1 MAKII
6 PIDVIKGISG
16 KYGNNSSDYFAT
28 NRSSNQIHLAK
39 ITNPF
44 QGPPTEKQKAQQA
57 KFAARQVVCTA
68 WLNANRPSETNGEK
82 GTADYQMVQRMKRQM
97 SLSNINQVL
106 HKYMDE
112 NNVIRLPHGDAFE
125 APPTQDGGGSTS
137 GGTKRRYTIT
147 LASANLDEGTVSGG
161 GTYDEGAKATIRATP
176 KQGFAFDKWSDGN
189 TQSVRILTVNA
200 DLSLTASFKTATPGE
215 NTDQGGGD
223 NQGGG
228 EDQGG
233 NLGD

>member
-16 KYGNNSSDYFAT
+16 KYGNHSSDYFAT
-28 NRSSNQIHLAK
+28 NRSSNQIRLAK
-39 ITNPF
+39 IVNPY

-57 KFAARQVVCTA
+57 KFAARQEVCTA
-68 WLNANRPSETNGEK
+68 WLNANRPSEANGEK
-82 GTADYQMVQRMKRQM
+82 GTAEYQMVQRMKRQM
-97 SLSNINQVL
+97 TLSNINQVL

-125 APPTQDGGGSTS
+125 APPTQDGGGTS
-137 GGTKRRYTIT
+137 PGGTKRRHTIT
-147 LASANLDEGTVSGG
+147 LASANPDEGSVSGG

-189 TQSVRILTVNA
+189 TQSVRTLTVNA
-200 DLSLTASFKTATPGE
+200 DLTLTASFKTATPG
-215 NTDQGGGD
+215 
-223 NQGGG
+223 GG

-233 NLGD
+233 GGSLGD